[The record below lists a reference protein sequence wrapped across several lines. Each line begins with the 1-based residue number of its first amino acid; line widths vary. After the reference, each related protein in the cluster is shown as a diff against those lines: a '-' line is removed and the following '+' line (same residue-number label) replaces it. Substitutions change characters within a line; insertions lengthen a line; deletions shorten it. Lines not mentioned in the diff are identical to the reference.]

1 MTQIIK
7 PLSEDCINK
16 IAAGE
21 VVEKPFSVVKELLE
35 NSIDAGSTQIHITI
49 DNGGKSLLKIVDN
62 GCGISEAD
70 LDQCF
75 LRYTTSKIENAEDL
89 FALHTN
95 GFRGEALSSIAS
107 VSKMKI
113 SSRTPDQETGFII
126 KLENGVLIEKS
137 ECAMDPGTIIE
148 VRDLFFNTP
157 VRKKFLGSDLSESN
171 KITANVTRIALAHPD
186 IQFKLSNPKKIL
198 FESTI
203 GNIENRI
210 SEVMGIEFAKSMI
223 PMEYDGEHLKIS
235 GFVCEESLSQ
245 KRRNNQF
252 IFINQRPVWNITL
265 SKAVENAYQSF
276 FPQRH
281 PMIVLFLNMSPAD
294 FDINVHPNKRDV
306 RFVSEKVVFSSIFN
320 TVKETLEG
328 QLALSSP
335 VQLNP
340 VTPKEILPTTE
351 FLTENSND
359 DAAKALRESE
369 PASSAIEKEK
379 PKTSFSD
386 FASDFE
392 LETFEEKKETQD
404 EDIVQDLFS
413 QPETKIVE
421 LSKKEQEVV
430 EFPQSHFA
438 QQHIPPKE
446 HSVSYFQMNRS
457 YIVAE
462 SQAEMILIDQYR
474 AHQRIIFE
482 EARSRLSHNA
492 SFNSQQLLFPELIEC
507 SPENFML
514 IEESL
519 VTFQSLGYDLET
531 FGKNCFQI
539 RGIPDIIKPGDV
551 KDLFQDMI
559 QDLNESSFNGVG
571 FLEKVSLSYARAIA
585 IRRDTELDQET
596 MAFIVDSLFNTQ
608 NPYVTPDGKPIVIKM
623 PFEDIHRKFG
633 RY

>member
-1 MTQIIK
+1 MNQIIK

-35 NSIDAGSTQIHITI
+35 NSIDAGSTQINITI

-70 LDQCF
+70 LDHCF

-126 KLENGVLIEKS
+126 KLENGVLVEKS

-186 IQFKLSNPKKIL
+186 IQFKLNNAKKVL

-203 GNIENRI
+203 GNIQNRI

-223 PMEYDGEHLKIS
+223 PTEYDGEHLKIS

-252 IFINQRPVWNITL
+252 IFINKRPVWNMTL

-281 PMIVLFLNMSPAD
+281 PMIVLFLEMSPAD

-320 TVKETLEG
+320 TVKEALEG

-335 VQLNP
+335 VQL
-340 VTPKEILPTTE
+340 TPITPEEILPTPE
-351 FLTENSND
+351 FLKDKPPEQPMETYGEPEANSIQ
-359 DAAKALRESE
+359 ESE
-369 PASSAIEKEK
+369 A
-379 PKTSFSD
+379 KTSTTFSD
-386 FASDFE
+386 FASGFE
-392 LETFEEKKETQD
+392 LESFEKKDEATE

-413 QPETKIVE
+413 QPESKVVE
-421 LSKKEQEVV
+421 MPESDPEVV
-430 EFPQSHFA
+430 ELPQA
-438 QQHIPPKE
+438 QDSLQHTVKEE
-446 HSVSYFQMNRS
+446 HSVSYFQLNRS

-462 SQAEMILIDQYR
+462 SQIEMILIDQYR

-482 EARSRLSHNA
+482 EARSRLSNNA

-507 SPENFML
+507 TPENFML

-571 FLEKVSLSYARAIA
+571 FLEKVSLSYARSIA
-585 IRRDTELDQET
+585 TRRDTELDQET